1 MSDLFW
7 VFGYMD
13 SDKKQKLKR
22 TNSFEGGERRER
34 KMLNLGLI
42 EIEMLMGHIAEITG
56 RSMLLLQM

>member
-1 MSDLFW
+1 
-7 VFGYMD
+7 MD